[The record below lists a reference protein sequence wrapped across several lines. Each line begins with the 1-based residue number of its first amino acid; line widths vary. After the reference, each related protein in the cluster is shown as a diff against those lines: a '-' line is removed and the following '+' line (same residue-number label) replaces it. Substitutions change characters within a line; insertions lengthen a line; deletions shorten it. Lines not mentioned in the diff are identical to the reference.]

1 MHAAS
6 LAFECA
12 NNLSLLQKEVEKDE
26 ENYISV
32 TVRSE
37 KLKTFMYGQ

>member
-26 ENYISV
+26 ENISV